1 MVEKTLEDFK
11 AEIRDIEET
20 LVMLIRN
27 FEADNEV
34 NIVDILLDRKE
45 TRELSNIKI
54 TVVEPTTIVED
65 T

>member
-1 MVEKTLEDFK
+1 MVEKTLEEFK
-11 AEIRDIEET
+11 AEIRDIEESF
-20 LVMLIRN
+20 VMLIRD